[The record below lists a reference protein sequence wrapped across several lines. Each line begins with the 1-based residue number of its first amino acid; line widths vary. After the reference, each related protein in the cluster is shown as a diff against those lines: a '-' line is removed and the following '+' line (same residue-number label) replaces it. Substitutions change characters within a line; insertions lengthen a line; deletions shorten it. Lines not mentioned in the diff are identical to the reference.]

1 MKTRT
6 DFFAAGI
13 FLAALVNG
21 FGQPMITS
29 QPQSVTNLAGTT
41 AAFSIAVTATSP
53 FAYQWLLNSTI
64 PLSSATNADLIL
76 TNVQSFN
83 TGGYSV
89 VVTNSE
95 GSVTSVVAMLTVL
108 TPPKI
113 AKQPTNQ
120 TASLFADATFRLTAT
135 GDAPFY
141 QWRFNDADLIGKTN
155 TTLTVTNVQRADG
168 GNYNVVVTNLSG
180 SVTSQ
185 VATLTVTPFN
195 SIYFFGFSWTG
206 TSGLAPDGSSCG
218 WNFPRYYQHRAC
230 NGPMWPEFLS
240 TNLGLVYAEAKNY
253 GQCGATSLDILNQ
266 VINFPAPPK
275 PKLSLYC
282 LWADG
287 PDVDFTT
294 MVNALTNEA
303 AGNRLLQTTLLNI
316 SNSVNRL
323 YTKGA
328 RAIFVQWSSAGT
340 WVSALARESF
350 LSLLGTNTA
359 LLTKNNEYEARF
371 SAGFLD
377 TINSYSQTRPD
388 LRILLLNVFSKINNV
403 LANPVQYGFT
413 KTTISALDDQALTDK
428 SFSGPGSD
436 YLYWDIHHGTSKLH
450 KLIAAWHLDALTNSV
465 LETLDVTI
473 ASGLPN
479 IQMNRL
485 QIGRDYTLQK
495 STELKTWTDVQS
507 FTASTGTNQ
516 WSSSLGNDLTAY
528 FRLKWQ
534 R

>member
-1 MKTRT
+1 
-6 DFFAAGI
+6 
-13 FLAALVNG
+13 
-21 FGQPMITS
+21 
-29 QPQSVTNLAGTT
+29 
-41 AAFSIAVTATSP
+41 
-53 FAYQWLLNSTI
+53 
-64 PLSSATNADLIL
+64 
-76 TNVQSFN
+76 
-83 TGGYSV
+83 
-89 VVTNSE
+89 
-95 GSVTSVVAMLTVL
+95 
-108 TPPKI
+108 
-113 AKQPTNQ
+113 
-120 TASLFADATFRLTAT
+120 
-135 GDAPFY
+135 
-141 QWRFNDADLIGKTN
+141 
-155 TTLTVTNVQRADG
+155 
-168 GNYNVVVTNLSG
+168 
-180 SVTSQ
+180 
-185 VATLTVTPFN
+185 
-195 SIYFFGFSWTG
+195 
-206 TSGLAPDGSSCG
+206 
-218 WNFPRYYQHRAC
+218 
-230 NGPMWPEFLS
+230 
-240 TNLGLVYAEAKNY
+240 
-253 GQCGATSLDILNQ
+253 
-266 VINFPAPPK
+266 
-275 PKLSLYC
+275 
-282 LWADG
+282 
-287 PDVDFTT
+287 

-323 YTKGA
+323 YIKGA
-328 RAIFVQWSSAGT
+328 RAIFIEWSSAGT
-340 WVSALARESF
+340 WVSAGPHRESY
-350 LSLLGTNTA
+350 LSLLGTNSA

-428 SFSGPGSD
+428 SFSGPGAD
-436 YLYWDIHHGTSKLH
+436 YVYWDGHGTSKLH